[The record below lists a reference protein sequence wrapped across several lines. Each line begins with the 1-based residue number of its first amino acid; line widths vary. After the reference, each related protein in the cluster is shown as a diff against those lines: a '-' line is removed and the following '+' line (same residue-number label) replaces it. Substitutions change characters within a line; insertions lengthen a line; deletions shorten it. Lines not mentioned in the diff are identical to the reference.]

1 MLIKR
6 LWKYF
11 DKERR
16 SRNDIFL
23 TSLIKINRLNL
34 DFYKGVRQG
43 LLMIIPAI
51 IGYLCGNFQFGL
63 LVATGTLAHIYV
75 FKGPS
80 RSKLRTVIICNLAFA
95 ICMMLGTL
103 TAKTPLVFGMTLL
116 IVTVIPF
123 YIFTALKIAGPSST
137 FFIVTFSLP
146 INLPIAPEEALYR
159 GFAILVGGILAT
171 MMVLITIV
179 FSKNKAEEQAIQND
193 FKLISKLLHTY
204 NDKS

>member
-1 MLIKR
+1 MYDAWYANSQNATR
-6 LWKYF
+6 FW
-11 DKERR
+11 
-16 SRNDIFL
+16 NDI
-23 TSLIKINRLNL
+23 INC
-34 DFYKGVRQG
+34 Y
-43 LLMIIPAI
+43 
-51 IGYLCGNFQFGL
+51 GY
-63 LVATGTLAHIYV
+63 TI
-75 FKGPS
+75 
-80 RSKLRTVIICNLAFA
+80 
-95 ICMMLGTL
+95 
-103 TAKTPLVFGMTLL
+103 
-116 IVTVIPF
+116 

-204 NDKS
+204 NDKSAFYK

>member
-1 MLIKR
+1 MYDA
-6 LWKYF
+6 WYAN
-11 DKERR
+11 
-16 SRNDIFL
+16 SQN
-23 TSLIKINRLNL
+23 
-34 DFYKGVRQG
+34 
-43 LLMIIPAI
+43 
-51 IGYLCGNFQFGL
+51 
-63 LVATGTLAHIYV
+63 AT
-75 FKGPS
+75 
-80 RSKLRTVIICNLAFA
+80 R
-95 ICMMLGTL
+95 
-103 TAKTPLVFGMTLL
+103 FGMTLL

-204 NDKS
+204 NDKSAFYK